1 MLDSSIQRIQLRI
14 VCSEMKLRLVT
25 PNRMHSVDFLSS
37 AWQPLFSQLV
47 SSSTYH
53 NSFVYWRQQKA
64 AKIIKN
70 LGRIDE
76 SHTNLLWKRISKYP
90 NTKYTYTRRN
100 ATSGIPSGSECS
112 SSESER
118 ENTAQQLKMVA
129 SLAPTAANSKN
140 RKESEFLNRREKK
153 TNQNKIY
160 SLWYEQQR
168 TEREMQAKIR
178 NGVVLYPYIHILL
191 LSFEVCGAL
200 LSALCGFVF
209 HMIFFWT
216 IFLLLLRASISWW
229 IALFLDVAVC
239 ASVSVL
245 CFSAC
250 DRLRLYFIIHIW
262 YRCYEPIKYALE
274 LATTTVSTA

>member
-1 MLDSSIQRIQLRI
+1 MLDSSIQRIPLRI

-129 SLAPTAANSKN
+129 SLAPTAANSKKN
-140 RKESEFLNRREKK
+140 FLTDERKKLTKIKYIHFDTSSREPKERCRLR
-153 TNQNKIY
+153 Y
-160 SLWYEQQR
+160 EMVWYYILIFIFCYFHSKFVAHCSAR
-168 TEREMQAKIR
+168 Y
-178 NGVVLYPYIHILL
+178 VVLYSTWYFSEP
-191 LSFEVCGAL
+191 
-200 LSALCGFVF
+200 
-209 HMIFFWT
+209 FFCCCCEHQ
-216 IFLLLLRASISWW
+216 FPGEL
-229 IALFLDVAVC
+229 
-239 ASVSVL
+239 L
-245 CFSAC
+245 CFLMLLC
-250 DRLRLYFIIHIW
+250 VRVWVCCVFLRVIVWGSIL
-262 YRCYEPIKYALE
+262 
-274 LATTTVSTA
+274 